1 MGDLCRRVYSE
12 CGAGASERRLD
23 KTAADPDGPSESD
36 RQILGTDCGGWH
48 TFVVKGV
55 MARCSTLEESQMTT
69 VCARR
74 LSVGCTL
81 CSLLRYSLQKFG
93 ARPLRLPERPNHGTR
108 LQPNFTL
115 VCHHPAAGQTVHQ
128 DRHPDV
134 HSDFQHRLSETRCHI
149 QFWLATLS
157 IVMPRP

>member
-81 CSLLRYSLQKFG
+81 CSLLRYSLQSS
-93 ARPLRLPERPNHGTR
+93 EH
-108 LQPNFTL
+108 
-115 VCHHPAAGQTVHQ
+115 
-128 DRHPDV
+128 V
-134 HSDFQHRLSETRCHI
+134 HSGYLNDRITEHVCSRTLRSSAIIRLLVKPFTRTDI
-149 QFWLATLS
+149 QTCIPIFSTVCPKLAATYS
-157 IVMPRP
+157 SD